1 MTKLCMPNTV
11 PSPVDRVA
19 CSSTNPFPGPSN
31 AGWKKLTVLVDRTVS
46 RWQDNRWVLEG
57 EKLSDFRSARA
68 YVLLGEAGTGK
79 STAFE
84 EEKRNDRNAVEVTA
98 RRFIRRRLE
107 VHPEWRDATLLIDGF
122 DEVRAGGGDLREP
135 LDSLM
140 CRLEKL
146 GNPRFRLSCR
156 EDSWLGR
163 NDLRELSSV
172 AGGEIHL
179 LRLDPLSEQDA
190 HRILAAA
197 GVSDPDRFYWN
208 AKDRGLEAFLQNPL
222 LLDILVK
229 ANDSDTWPEG
239 RLATFER
246 ACETLAKE
254 TNQEHLDA
262 WDGHPFAVEEVV
274 LAAGRLCSI
283 LLLCGN
289 SGWSRRGPGDD
300 EYPPLSEA
308 GEGQP
313 LLKFAL
319 DTKLFEGDA
328 ETGRRPRHRQIAEFL
343 AAGYLDHAIRDRG
356 LPATRVL
363 AWMRGMDG
371 IVMPDLRG
379 VSVWLAG
386 KNPEFRRPV
395 IESDPV
401 GVAFHGDAERF
412 SREDI
417 VLLFSGLEAQLKHQ
431 LLTQQWESASSA
443 SLGALVAGPGREI
456 LYDMLRAPD
465 RSDVR
470 HHLVERLLRGLGEA
484 TLRSARSGVLGSEDA
499 RRGVHTVL
507 AATVRDPSWR
517 SSVRN
522 RALIELIWV
531 LEDLAEGP
539 SILLGLLRD
548 LAEGEV
554 LEDEGGTLGLRLLDH
569 LYPQHIGAERI
580 WDYVDQLWTAA
591 PPTKKSW
598 DGDKRGWARRLVNR
612 SAPGDVRI
620 LLETLVRNS
629 QRLNKVLVQND
640 AEYFAERLL
649 TRSLQLFGEE
659 TEPAHLY
666 EWFELVQAANDRPG
680 LVLAHCEGVTR
691 KLQEAPCKVF
701 DWIYDWLRSHR
712 DIQLALVLE
721 GLKRNA
727 SHPRDRAL
735 DPTIGVKFLGDKA
748 PTGFRRWCLEKAVAL
763 AKTDRASAIELA
775 FWSVTEREDWG
786 PPLNEEEVLAAVQGT
801 PLLLEWHEQRAAEA
815 SRHRESPQSLQGRE
829 RREAY
834 VSSIRE
840 QLSAVEAG
848 QEPPEILHELGRVYL
863 DGFEAGGINRAR
875 TSLGLHLGGDNDLR
889 EAAFR
894 GFRNLVERTDL
905 PALDETAVLHAG
917 SGSPPFGAAFRAGLM
932 EKEGTRV
939 EQFAPRDE
947 EALGRALALY
957 LLSGLHTRP
966 HPIPV
971 SFTHPEVVHLRHPT
985 QPRPKWY
992 LHALENHPQTVA
1004 DAFVAVTR
1012 ARVRRKEAPDQHL
1025 YDLPWEP
1032 EYLGV
1037 GPLAVPKMLAPF
1049 PIRCTKAQVVSLR
1062 LLLWAALKYMPPE
1075 DLRELVMQRL
1085 GRKGMDHAQR
1095 GTWLGAGLFV
1105 DREACLPRV
1114 VEFVSDGTEARCRY
1128 LLEFLVPYLDPLPN
1142 QQWPTVDLSTLIKAM
1157 GTKLSSPSDAGGF
1170 VLDWKLRPLLDV
1182 WVGTLA
1188 ERVDQEGVAA
1198 LVGLAEDPALE
1209 NWRGVLCGAR
1219 DQQATRCRISV
1230 YKAPTIP
1237 EFREGLRG
1245 GPPIGP
1251 ADLAALVSDKLAD
1264 LAHRIR
1270 NGNTDAWQQYW
1281 HTDASDPK
1289 GRKITE
1295 PKAEEPCRDALLSD
1309 LQILLEPHEVDAQP
1323 EGHHAE
1329 DARSDIIAVHGVHA
1343 VVVEVKK
1350 TDSRDLWSAIT
1361 DQLIARYV
1369 RDPRSGGYGIFLVL
1383 WFGGD
1388 HLKRSSPAEARPQ
1401 SPEELG
1407 RMLEGFLTHEQRRTI
1422 TVIVVDVSAP
1432 AGRVDPANTG
1442 GP

>member
-1 MTKLCMPNTV
+1 M
-11 PSPVDRVA
+11 
-19 CSSTNPFPGPSN
+19 
-31 AGWKKLTVLVDRTVS
+31 LVERTVT
-46 RWQDNRWVLEG
+46 RWQDDRWVSEG
-57 EKLSDFRSARA
+57 ETLSDFRSARA
-68 YVLLGEAGTGK
+68 YVLLGEPGAGK
-79 STAFE
+79 STALE
-84 EEKRNDRNAVEVTA
+84 EERKNDGHAVEVTA
-98 RRFIRRRLE
+98 RRFIGRSLE
-107 VHPEWRDATLLIDGF
+107 AHPEWRDAILLIDGL
-122 DEVRAGGGDLREP
+122 DEVRVGGGDLREP
-135 LDSLM
+135 LDSLV
-140 CRLEKL
+140 CRLEIL

-163 NDLRELSSV
+163 SDLRELSSV
-172 AGGEIHL
+172 TDGEEVHL

-190 HRILAAA
+190 HRIVESA
-197 GVSDPDRFYWN
+197 GVRDPDRFYWN
-208 AKDRGLEAFLQNPL
+208 ARDRGLEAFLQNPL

-229 ANDSDTWPEG
+229 ATESGSWPEG

-246 ACETLAKE
+246 ACETLATE
-254 TNQEHLDA
+254 TNQEHLDR
-262 WDGHPFAVEEVV
+262 WDGHPFAVEQVV
-274 LAAGRLCSI
+274 LAAGRLCSL

-289 SGWSRRGPGDD
+289 SGWSRRGSGDD
-300 EYPPLSEA
+300 ECPALSEA
-308 GEGQP
+308 GEEQP

-319 DTKLFEGDA
+319 DSKLFEGDA
-328 ETGRRPRHRQIAEFL
+328 EAGRRPRHRQIAEFL
-343 AAGYLDHAIRDRG
+343 AAGYLDHVMRDRG

-363 AWMRGMDG
+363 SWMRGIDG
-371 IVMPDLRG
+371 MVVPDLRG

-386 KNPEFRRPV
+386 RNPDFRRPI

-401 GVAFHGDAERF
+401 GIAFDGDAELF
-412 SREDI
+412 SREDTA
-417 VLLFSGLEAQLKHQ
+417 LLFSGLEAQLKHQ
-431 LLTQQWESASSA
+431 LLTQQSESASSA
-443 SLGALVAGPGREI
+443 SLGALMAGPGREI
-456 LYDMLRAPD
+456 LYGMLGAPD

-484 TLRSARSGVLGSEDA
+484 TLRYARSGVPGSEDA

-539 SILLGLLRD
+539 SILRELLRD
-548 LAEGEV
+548 LAEGKMP
-554 LEDEGGTLGLRLLDH
+554 EDEKGSLGLRLLEH
-569 LYPQHIGAERI
+569 LYPQHVGAERI
-580 WDYVDQLWTAA
+580 WDYVEQLWTAP
-591 PPTKKSW
+591 PPTVKSW
-598 DGDKRGWARRLVNR
+598 DGDKHGWVHRLLHR
-612 SAPGDVRI
+612 SAPEDLRI
-620 LLETLVRNS
+620 LLETLVRNA
-629 QRLNKVLVQND
+629 QRLNKVLAQNG
-640 AEYFAERLL
+640 AEHFAERLL
-649 TRSLQLFGEE
+649 TWGLKLFGEE
-659 TEPAHLY
+659 TEPAELY
-666 EWFELVQAANDRPG
+666 QWFELVQAADDRPG
-680 LVLAHCEGVTR
+680 LVLAHCEGVAR
-691 KLQEAPCKVF
+691 KTHDAPWVVVAS
-701 DWIYDWLRSHR
+701 IYGWLRGHR

-727 SHPRDRAL
+727 TLPRDRAL
-735 DPTIGVKFLGDKA
+735 DHAIGVKFLGDEA
-748 PTGFRRWCLEKAVAL
+748 PPGFRRWCIEKAVAL
-763 AKTDRASAIELA
+763 AETDPASAIELA
-775 FWSVTEREDWG
+775 FWTVTEGEDWG
-786 PPLNEEEVLAAVQGT
+786 PPLNEEKVLAAVQGT

-815 SRHRESPQSLQGRE
+815 LWHRESPQSLQGRE

-834 VSSIRE
+834 ISSIRE

-875 TSLGLHLGGDNDLR
+875 TGLGLHLGGDNDLR
-889 EAAFR
+889 EAVIR
-894 GFRNLVERTDL
+894 GFRYLVERTDL
-905 PALDETAVLHAG
+905 RALDETAVLHAG
-917 SGSPPFGAAFRAGLM
+917 SGSPPFGAAFRAGLI

-947 EALGRALALY
+947 EGLGRALALY

-966 HPIPV
+966 HPLPL
-971 SFTHPEVVHLRHPT
+971 SFKRPDMPHLRRPT

-1012 ARVRRKEAPDQHL
+1012 ARVRRKEQPDQHL

-1032 EYLGV
+1032 EYGGV
-1037 GPLAVPKMLAPF
+1037 GPLAVPKMFAPF
-1049 PIRCTKAQVVSLR
+1049 PIHCTKAQVVSLR

-1075 DLRELVMQRL
+1075 DLRQLVRQRL
-1085 GRKGMDHAQR
+1085 LRKGIDHAQR

-1105 DREACLPRV
+1105 DREACLPSV
-1114 VEFVSDGTEARCRY
+1114 VEFVSNGRKTRCRH

-1142 QQWPTVDLSTLIKAM
+1142 QQWPTADLAALIKAV
-1157 GTKLSSPSDAGGF
+1157 GAKLSSPSDAGGF
-1170 VLDWKLRPLLDV
+1170 ILDWKLRPLLDV

-1188 ERVDQEGVAA
+1188 DRMDEEAVAA
-1198 LVGLAEDPALE
+1198 LVGLADDPALE

-1219 DQQATRCRISV
+1219 DQQATRRRVSV

-1237 EFREGLRG
+1237 EIREGLRG

-1251 ADLAALVSDKLAD
+1251 ADLAALVFAKLAN
-1264 LAHRIR
+1264 LADRIR

-1281 HTDASDPK
+1281 HTDPSDPK
-1289 GRKITE
+1289 GRKVTE
-1295 PKAEEPCRDALLSD
+1295 PKAEDPCRDALLSD

-1350 TDSRDLWSAIT
+1350 TDSPDLWSAMT
-1361 DQLIARYV
+1361 GQLIAKYV

-1383 WFGGD
+1383 WFGAG
-1388 HLKRSSPAEARPQ
+1388 HLKKPAPVGTRPQ
-1401 SPEELG
+1401 SPHELE
-1407 RMLEGFLTHEQRRTI
+1407 RMLEGFLPHEQRRTI
-1422 TVIVVDVSAP
+1422 KVIVVDVSAP
-1432 AGRVDPANTG
+1432 AGRVDLGNM
-1442 GP
+1442 

>member
-1 MTKLCMPNTV
+1 M
-11 PSPVDRVA
+11 
-19 CSSTNPFPGPSN
+19 
-31 AGWKKLTVLVDRTVS
+31 LVDRTVS
-46 RWQDNRWVLEG
+46 RWQDDRWVSEG
-57 EKLSDFRSARA
+57 EKLSAFRSARA
-68 YVLLGEAGTGK
+68 YVLLGEPGAGK
-79 STAFE
+79 STALE
-84 EEKRNDRNAVEVTA
+84 EEKRNDGNAVEVTA
-98 RRFIRRRLE
+98 RRFIRRSLE
-107 VHPEWRDATLLIDGF
+107 AHPEWREAILLIDGL

-135 LDSLM
+135 LDSLV
-140 CRLEKL
+140 CRLEIL

-190 HRILAAA
+190 QRILAGA
-197 GVSDPDRFYWN
+197 GVSDPDSFYWN
-208 AKDRGLEAFLQNPL
+208 AHDRGLEGFLQNPL

-262 WDGHPFAVEEVV
+262 QDGHPFAVEEVV
-274 LAAGRLCSI
+274 LAAGRLCSM

-308 GEGQP
+308 GEGQR

-319 DTKLFEGDA
+319 DSKLFEGDA
-328 ETGRRPRHRQIAEFL
+328 ETGRSPRHRQIAEFL
-343 AAGYLDHAIRDRG
+343 AAVYLDHAIRDRG
-356 LPATRVL
+356 LSATRVL

-431 LLTQQWESASSA
+431 LLTQQWESASSV
-443 SLGALVAGPGREI
+443 SLGALMAGPGREI

-465 RSDVR
+465 RSEVR

-484 TLRSARSGVLGSEDA
+484 TLRDVRSGFPGSVDA
-499 RRGVHTVL
+499 TRDAYTVL
-507 AATVRDPSWR
+507 AATVRDSRWR

-548 LAEGEV
+548 LAEGKV
-554 LEDEGGTLGLRLLDH
+554 PEDEKGTLGLRLLDH
-569 LYPQHIGAERI
+569 LYSQHIGAEQI
-580 WDYVDQLWTAA
+580 WDYVEALWTA
-591 PPTKKSW
+591 PQPTVKSW
-598 DGDKRGWARRLVNR
+598 DGNKHLWARRLVNR
-612 SAPGDVRI
+612 LAPGDVRI
-620 LLETLVRNS
+620 LLETLVRKAR
-629 QRLNKVLVQND
+629 RLNNVLAQND

-649 TRSLQLFGEE
+649 TRGLQLFGEE
-659 TEPAHLY
+659 TEPAELY
-666 EWFELVQAANDRPG
+666 EWFELVQAADDRAS
-680 LVLAHCEGVTR
+680 LVLAHCEGVDR
-691 KLQEAPCKVF
+691 KSHEDARTVTTG
-701 DWIYDWLRSHR
+701 IYGWLRRHR
-712 DIQLALVLE
+712 EIQLALVLE

-727 SHPRDRAL
+727 SLPRERVL
-735 DPTIGVKFLGDKA
+735 DHEIGVKFLGDKA
-748 PTGFRRWCLEKAVAL
+748 PSGFRRWCLEKAVAL
-763 AKTDRASAIELA
+763 GKTDRASAIELA

-834 VSSIRE
+834 ISSIRE
-840 QLSAVEAG
+840 QLLVVEAG
-848 QEPPEILHELGRVYL
+848 QEPSEILHELGRVYL

-875 TSLGLHLGGDNDLR
+875 TGLGLHLGGDNDLR
-889 EAAFR
+889 EAVIR

-917 SGSPPFGAAFRAGLM
+917 SGSPPFGAAFRAGLI

-971 SFTHPEVVHLRHPT
+971 SFTHPEVVHLRHLRRPT

-1032 EYLGV
+1032 EYGGV
-1037 GPLAVPKMLAPF
+1037 GPLAVTKMLAPF
-1049 PIRCTKAQVVSLR
+1049 PIRCTKDQVVSLR
-1062 LLLWAALKYMPPE
+1062 LILWAALKYMLPD
-1075 DLRELVMQRL
+1075 DLRQVVMQRL
-1085 GRKGMDHAQR
+1085 GRKGMNHAQR

-1105 DREACLPRV
+1105 DREACLPKV
-1114 VEFVSDGTEARCRY
+1114 LNFLSDGTEARCRH
-1128 LLEFLVPYLDPLPN
+1128 LLEFLVPYMDPLPN
-1142 QQWPTVDLSTLIKAM
+1142 LQWPTADLVALIKAM

-1170 VLDWKLRPLLDV
+1170 LLGWKLHPVLKV

-1188 ERVDQEGVAA
+1188 DRMDEEAVAA

-1219 DQQATRCRISV
+1219 DQQATRRRVSV

-1237 EFREGLRG
+1237 EVREGLRG
-1245 GPPIGP
+1245 GPPIGQ
-1251 ADLAALVSDKLAD
+1251 ADLAALVFDKLAN
-1264 LAHRIR
+1264 LADRIR

-1281 HTDASDPK
+1281 HTDPSDPK
-1289 GRKITE
+1289 GRRVTK
-1295 PKAEEPCRDALLSD
+1295 PKAEDPCRDALLSD

-1343 VVVEVKK
+1343 AVVEIKK
-1350 TDSRDLWSAIT
+1350 TDSKDLWSAMT
-1361 DQLIARYV
+1361 EQLIAKYV

-1383 WFGGD
+1383 WFGAD
-1388 HLKRSSPAEARPQ
+1388 HLTRSPPAGTRPR

-1407 RMLEGFLTHEQRRTI
+1407 RMLEGFLTHEQGRTI
-1422 TVIVVDVSAP
+1422 TVMVADVSAP
-1432 AGRVDPANTG
+1432 AGRVDPGNMG

>member
-1 MTKLCMPNTV
+1 M
-11 PSPVDRVA
+11 
-19 CSSTNPFPGPSN
+19 
-31 AGWKKLTVLVDRTVS
+31 LVDRTVS
-46 RWQDNRWVLEG
+46 RWQDDRWVSEG

-84 EEKRNDRNAVEVTA
+84 EEKRNDRNAVEVMA
-98 RRFIRRRLE
+98 RRFIRRSLE
-107 VHPEWRDATLLIDGF
+107 AHPEWRDATLLIDGL

-135 LDSLM
+135 LDSLV

-172 AGGEIHL
+172 AAEEIHL

-197 GVSDPDRFYWN
+197 GVPDPDRFYWN
-208 AKDRGLEAFLQNPL
+208 AEDRGLEAFLQNPL
-222 LLDILVK
+222 LLDILVR
-229 ANDSDTWPEG
+229 ATDSGSWPEG
-239 RLATFER
+239 RQATFER
-246 ACETLAKE
+246 ACETLATE

-262 WDGHPFAVEEVV
+262 QNGPPFAVEEVV

-300 EYPPLSEA
+300 EYPALSEA

-328 ETGRRPRHRQIAEFL
+328 ETGRRPRHRQISEFL

-363 AWMRGMDG
+363 AWMRGIDG
-371 IVMPDLRG
+371 MVMPDLRG
-379 VSVWLAG
+379 VSVWLAAR
-386 KNPEFRRPV
+386 NAEFRRPV

-412 SREDI
+412 SREDTA
-417 VLLFSGLEAQLKHQ
+417 LLFGALEAQLKHQ

-443 SLGALVAGPGREI
+443 FLGALMAGPGREI

-465 RSDVR
+465 RSEVR

-484 TLRSARSGVLGSEDA
+484 TLRSARSEVPGSEDA
-499 RRGVHTVL
+499 RRDVHTVL
-507 AATVRDPSWR
+507 VATVRDPSWR
-517 SSVRN
+517 KSVRN

-531 LEDLAEGP
+531 LGDLAEGP
-539 SILLGLLRD
+539 SILLELLRD
-548 LAEGEV
+548 LTEGKM
-554 LEDEGGTLGLRLLDH
+554 LEDEMGSLGLCLLDG
-569 LYPQHIGAERI
+569 LYPQHVGADRI
-580 WDYVDQLWTAA
+580 WDYVEQIWTA
-591 PPTKKSW
+591 PQPSVKSW
-598 DGDKRGWARRLVNR
+598 GGDKHGWAHRLLYR
-612 SAPGDVRI
+612 STPEDLRI
-620 LLETLVRNS
+620 LLETLVRRAH
-629 QRLNKVLVQND
+629 RLNKVLARNN
-640 AEYFAERLL
+640 AEYFAEHLL
-649 TRSLQLFGEE
+649 TRGLQLFGEE

-666 EWFELVQAANDRPG
+666 EWFELVQVAHDRSG
-680 LVLAHCEGVTR
+680 LVLAHCEGVDR
-691 KLQEAPCKVF
+691 KTHDDP
-701 DWIYDWLRSHR
+701 WIMVASIYSWLRSHR

-727 SHPRDRAL
+727 FHPRDRAL
-735 DPTIGVKFLGDKA
+735 DHAIGDKFLGDKA
-748 PTGFRRWCLEKAVAL
+748 PHGFRRWCLEKAVAL
-763 AKTDRASAIELA
+763 AKTDPASAVELG
-775 FWSVTEREDWG
+775 FWSVAERKVWG
-786 PPLNEEEVLAAVQGT
+786 PPLNEEEVLTALRDT
-801 PLLLEWHEQRAAEA
+801 PLLLEWKERRAAEA
-815 SRHRESPQSLQGRE
+815 ARDRESRQSHQDRE

-889 EAAFR
+889 EAAIR

-917 SGSPPFGAAFRAGLM
+917 SGLPPFGAAFRAGLI

-971 SFTHPEVVHLRHPT
+971 SFTHPEVVHLRRPT

-992 LHALENHPQTVA
+992 LHALENHRQTVS
-1004 DAFVAVTR
+1004 DAFVAVTC

-1032 EYLGV
+1032 EYDGV
-1037 GPLAVPKMLAPF
+1037 GPLAVPKMFAPF

-1062 LLLWAALKYMPPE
+1062 LLLWAALKYMPLE
-1075 DLRELVMQRL
+1075 DLRELVMRRL

-1105 DREACLPRV
+1105 DREACIPRV
-1114 VEFVSDGTEARCRY
+1114 VEFVSNGRKTRCWH
-1128 LLEFLVPYLDPLPN
+1128 LLEFLVPYLDPLPD
-1142 QQWPTVDLSTLIKAM
+1142 QQWPTADLAALIKAM

-1188 ERVDQEGVAA
+1188 NRVDEEAAAA
-1198 LVGLAEDPALE
+1198 LVGLAEEPALK
-1209 NWRGVLCGAR
+1209 NWRGLLCGAR
-1219 DQQATRCRISV
+1219 DQQATRRRISI
-1230 YKAPTIP
+1230 YKAPSIP
-1237 EFREGLRG
+1237 EIREGLRG

-1281 HTDASDPK
+1281 HTDANDPK
-1289 GRKITE
+1289 GRKITK
-1295 PKAEEPCRDALLSD
+1295 PKTEEPCRDALLSD

-1323 EGHHAE
+1323 EGHLAE
-1329 DARSDIIAVHGVHA
+1329 DSRSDIIAVHGVHA

-1350 TDSRDLWSAIT
+1350 TDSEDLWNAMPG
-1361 DQLIARYV
+1361 QLIAKYT

-1383 WFGGD
+1383 WFGTD
-1388 HLKRSSPAEARPQ
+1388 HLKRSPPTGTRPR

-1432 AGRVDPANTG
+1432 AGRVDPGNTG
-1442 GP
+1442 EP

>member
-1 MTKLCMPNTV
+1 M
-11 PSPVDRVA
+11 
-19 CSSTNPFPGPSN
+19 
-31 AGWKKLTVLVDRTVS
+31 LVERTVS
-46 RWQDNRWVLEG
+46 RWQDDRWVSEG
-57 EKLSDFRSARA
+57 ETLSDFRSARA
-68 YVLLGEAGTGK
+68 YVLLGEPGAGK

-84 EEKRNDRNAVEVTA
+84 EEKKNDGHAVEVTA
-98 RRFIRRRLE
+98 RRFIGRSLE
-107 VHPEWRDATLLIDGF
+107 AHPEWRDAILLIDGL

-135 LDSLM
+135 LDSLV
-140 CRLEKL
+140 CQLEIL

-172 AGGEIHL
+172 AGGELHL
-179 LRLDPLSEQDA
+179 LRLNPLSVQDA
-190 HRILAAA
+190 HRILEAA
-197 GVSDPDRFYWN
+197 GVLDPDRFYWN
-208 AKDRGLEAFLQNPL
+208 ARDRGLEAFLKNPL

-229 ANDSDTWPEG
+229 ATDSGSWPEG

-254 TNQEHLDA
+254 TNQQHLDA
-262 WDGHPFAVEEVV
+262 LDGHPFATEEVV

-300 EYPPLSEA
+300 EYPALSEA
-308 GEGQP
+308 GEEQP

-319 DTKLFEGDA
+319 DSKLFEGDA

-343 AAGYLDHAIRDRG
+343 AAMYLDHAIRDRG

-363 AWMRGMDG
+363 AWMRGNDG

-386 KNPEFRRPV
+386 RNPDFRRPI

-401 GVAFHGDAERF
+401 GIAFDGDAELF
-412 SREDI
+412 SREDTA
-417 VLLFSGLEAQLKHQ
+417 LLFSGLEAQLKHQ
-431 LLTQQWESASSA
+431 LLTQQSERASSA
-443 SLGALVAGPGREI
+443 SLGALMAGPGREI

-465 RSDVR
+465 RSEDR

-484 TLRSARSGVLGSEDA
+484 TLREARSGFPGSVDTTRDA
-499 RRGVHTVL
+499 YTVL
-507 AATVRDPSWR
+507 AATVRDASWR

-539 SILLGLLRD
+539 SILLELLRD

-554 LEDEGGTLGLRLLDH
+554 PEDEIGSLGLRLLEH
-569 LYPQHIGAERI
+569 LYPQHVGAERI
-580 WDYVDQLWTAA
+580 WDYVEQLWTAP
-591 PPTKKSW
+591 PPTVKSW
-598 DGDKRGWARRLVNR
+598 DGDRHGWVHRLLHK
-612 SAPGDVRI
+612 SAPEHLRI

-629 QRLNKVLVQND
+629 QRLNKVLAQNN
-640 AEYFAERLL
+640 AEYFAENLL
-649 TRSLQLFGEE
+649 TRGLELFGEE
-659 TEPAHLY
+659 TEPPELY
-666 EWFELVQAANDRPG
+666 EWFELVRAPHDRPG
-680 LVLAHCEGVTR
+680 LVLAHCEGVAR
-691 KLQEAPCKVF
+691 RSDDDRSIEV
-701 DWIYDWLRSHR
+701 DWIYGWLRSHR

-727 SHPRDRAL
+727 SLPRDRDL
-735 DPTIGVKFLGDKA
+735 DHAIGVKFLGDKA
-748 PTGFRRWCLEKAVAL
+748 PPGFRRWCLEKAVAL
-763 AKTDRASAIELA
+763 AETDPASAIELA
-775 FWSVTEREDWG
+775 FWTVTEREDWG
-786 PPLNEEEVLAAVQGT
+786 PPLNEEEVLATVQGT

-834 VSSIRE
+834 ISSIRE

-848 QEPPEILHELGRVYL
+848 QEPPEMLHELGRVYL
-863 DGFEAGGINRAR
+863 GGFEAGGINRAR
-875 TSLGLHLGGDNDLR
+875 TDLGLHLGGDNDLR
-889 EAAFR
+889 EAAIR
-894 GFRNLVERTDL
+894 GFRILVERTDL
-905 PALDETAVLHAG
+905 RALDETAVLHAG
-917 SGSPPFGAAFRAGLM
+917 SGLPPFGAAFRAGLI

-947 EALGRALALY
+947 ESLGRALALY

-971 SFTHPEVVHLRHPT
+971 SFTHPEVVHLRHLRRPM

-992 LHALENHPQTVA
+992 LHAIENHPQTVA

-1012 ARVRRKEAPDQHL
+1012 ARVRRKEQPDQHL

-1032 EYLGV
+1032 EYGGV
-1037 GPLAVPKMLAPF
+1037 GPLAVPKMFAPF
-1049 PIRCTKAQVVSLR
+1049 PIHCTKAQVVSLR
-1062 LLLWAALKYMPPE
+1062 LLLWTALKYMPPE
-1075 DLRELVMQRL
+1075 DLRQLVRQRL
-1085 GRKGMDHAQR
+1085 LRKGMDHAQR

-1105 DREACLPRV
+1105 DREACLPSV
-1114 VEFVSDGTEARCRY
+1114 VEFVSNGRKTRCRH

-1142 QQWPTVDLSTLIKAM
+1142 QQWPTADLAALIKAV
-1157 GTKLSSPSDAGGF
+1157 GAKLSSPSDAGGC

-1188 ERVDQEGVAA
+1188 DRVDEEAVAA
-1198 LVGLAEDPALE
+1198 LVGLADDPALE
-1209 NWRGVLCGAR
+1209 NWRGVLLRVR
-1219 DQQATRCRISV
+1219 DQQAAKRRVSV

-1237 EFREGLRG
+1237 EIREGLRG

-1251 ADLAALVSDKLAD
+1251 ADLAALVFDKLAN
-1264 LAHRIR
+1264 LADRIR

-1281 HTDASDPK
+1281 HTDPSDPK
-1289 GRKITE
+1289 GRKVTE
-1295 PKAEEPCRDALLSD
+1295 PKAEDPCRDALLSD

-1350 TDSRDLWSAIT
+1350 TDSPDLWSAMT
-1361 DQLIARYV
+1361 GQLIAKYV

-1383 WFGGD
+1383 WYGAG
-1388 HLKRSSPAEARPQ
+1388 HLKKPASIGTRPQ
-1401 SPEELG
+1401 SPHELG
-1407 RMLEGFLTHEQRRTI
+1407 HMLEGLLTHEQRRTI
-1422 TVIVVDVSAP
+1422 KVVVVDVSAP
-1432 AGRVDPANTG
+1432 AGRVDLGNM
-1442 GP
+1442 

>member
-1 MTKLCMPNTV
+1 M
-11 PSPVDRVA
+11 
-19 CSSTNPFPGPSN
+19 
-31 AGWKKLTVLVDRTVS
+31 LVDRTVS
-46 RWQDNRWVLEG
+46 RWQDDRWVSEG

-84 EEKRNDRNAVEVTA
+84 EEKRNDRNAVEVMA
-98 RRFIRRRLE
+98 RRFIRRSLE
-107 VHPEWRDATLLIDGF
+107 AHPEWRDATLLIDGL

-135 LDSLM
+135 LDSLV
-140 CRLEKL
+140 CQLEKL

-172 AGGEIHL
+172 AAEEIHL

-190 HRILAAA
+190 NRILAAA
-197 GVSDPDRFYWN
+197 GVPDPDKFYWN
-208 AKDRGLEAFLQNPL
+208 AHDCGLEAFLQNPL

-229 ANDSDTWPEG
+229 ATGSGAWPEG
-239 RLATFER
+239 RLAIFEC
-246 ACETLAKE
+246 ACETLATE
-254 TNQEHLDA
+254 TNQEHLDGR
-262 WDGHPFAVEEVV
+262 DGPPFAVEEVV
-274 LAAGRLCSI
+274 LAAGQLCSI

-289 SGWSRRGPGDD
+289 SGWSRRGQGND
-300 EYPPLSEA
+300 EYPALSEA

-319 DTKLFEGDA
+319 DSKLFEGDA

-343 AAGYLDHAIRDRG
+343 ATGYLDRAIRDCG
-356 LPATRVL
+356 LPATRIL
-363 AWMRGMDG
+363 AWMRGIDG
-371 IVMPDLRG
+371 MAMPDLRG
-379 VSVWLAG
+379 VSVWLAAR
-386 KNPEFRRPV
+386 NAEFRRPV

-412 SREDI
+412 SSEDTA
-417 VLLFSGLEAQLKHQ
+417 LLFGALEAQLKHQ

-443 SLGALVAGPGREI
+443 SLGALMAGPGREI

-465 RSDVR
+465 RSEFQ
-470 HHLVERLLRGLGEA
+470 HHFVERLLRGLGEA
-484 TLRSARSGVLGSEDA
+484 TLRYARSGVSVSEDA
-499 RRGVHTVL
+499 KRDAYTVL
-507 AATVRDPSWR
+507 AATVRDPIWR

-522 RALIELIWV
+522 RALIELTWV

-539 SILLGLLRD
+539 SILLELLRD
-548 LAEGEV
+548 LAEGKV
-554 LEDEGGTLGLRLLDH
+554 PEDEGGTLGLRLLDH
-569 LYPQHIGAERI
+569 LYPQHIGAERV
-580 WDYVDQLWTAA
+580 WDYVEQLWTAA
-591 PPTKKSW
+591 PPTKKSL
-598 DGDKRGWARRLVNR
+598 DGDKRGWARRIVNR
-612 SAPGDVRI
+612 SAPRDVRI

-629 QRLNKVLVQND
+629 QRLNKVLVRNG
-640 AEYFAERLL
+640 AEYFAKRLL
-649 TRSLQLFGEE
+649 IRSLQLFGEE

-691 KLQEAPCKVF
+691 KLHEAPCKVF
-701 DWIYDWLRSHR
+701 DRIYDWLRSHR
-712 DIQLALVLE
+712 DIQLGLVLE

-735 DPTIGVKFLGDKA
+735 DRTIGVKFLGDKA
-748 PTGFRRWCLEKAVAL
+748 PPGFRRWCLEKAVAL
-763 AKTDRASAIELA
+763 GKSDRASAIELA

-815 SRHRESPQSLQGRE
+815 SRHRESPQSLQDRE

-834 VSSIRE
+834 ISSIRE

-848 QEPPEILHELGRVYL
+848 QEPAEILHGLGRVYL

-889 EAAFR
+889 EVAIR

-917 SGSPPFGAAFRAGLM
+917 SGSPPFGAAFRAGLI

-947 EALGRALALY
+947 KALGRALVLY

-971 SFTHPEVVHLRHPT
+971 SFTHPEVVHLKHLRCPT

-992 LHALENHPQTVA
+992 LHALENHPQAVA

-1032 EYLGV
+1032 EYGGV

-1049 PIRCTKAQVVSLR
+1049 PMRCTKAQVVSLR

-1075 DLRELVMQRL
+1075 DLRELVMQML
-1085 GRKGMDHAQR
+1085 GRNGMDHAQR
-1095 GTWLGAGLFV
+1095 GTWLAAGLFV

-1114 VEFVSDGTEARCRY
+1114 VEFVSNGRKTRCRH
-1128 LLEFLVPYLDPLPN
+1128 LLAFLVPYLDPMPD
-1142 QQWPTVDLSTLIKAM
+1142 QQWPTADLAALIKAM

-1188 ERVDQEGVAA
+1188 ERVDQEAISA

-1219 DQQATRCRISV
+1219 DQQATWRRISA

-1237 EFREGLRG
+1237 EVREGLRG

-1251 ADLAALVSDKLAD
+1251 ADLAALVSHKLTG

-1289 GRKITE
+1289 GRRISK
-1295 PKAEEPCRDALLSD
+1295 PKTEEPCRDALLSD

-1350 TDSRDLWSAIT
+1350 TDSKDLWSAIT
-1361 DQLIARYV
+1361 DQLIARYL

-1388 HLKRSSPAEARPQ
+1388 HLKRSSPAGTRPQ

-1407 RMLEGFLTHEQRRTI
+1407 RTLEGFLTNEQRRTI

-1442 GP
+1442 GL